1 MLDLVESIQSVTL
14 ITVCVN
20 AIGTSFTSVTVE
32 VIGFGFFLGNIRLE
46 VSISSCKIGVKD
58 VACAVYLVHD
68 VCVHIYSVEQ

>member
-32 VIGFGFFLGNIRLE
+32 FIGFGFFHGSIGLE
-46 VSISSCKIGVKD
+46 VSISSCKICVKD
-58 VACAVYLVHD
+58 VAGAVCLVHD
-68 VCVHIYSVEQ
+68 VCVHIYSMKQ